1 MALPLPKPEDWR
13 EIIEFAPP
21 KAGDTTGLI
30 NLRGARSIQL
40 TKLSQ
45 GPLPF
50 RKPALPLEINTIADF
65 MSKGRGNL
73 SIAVELT
80 SELWDVFHGL
90 DLAFQA
96 FLVENARKLFSP
108 KDAEFISRD
117 KSAIALKHPKP
128 LARYKPDGTPDHNA
142 LLRFRISGR
151 GPEVA
156 GFDVKEGAR
165 DGTYTT
171 NVTYKDQVDALPFNA
186 TRLFIVTGT
195 NASGLKTAASLIRRT
210 GVVGVGEK
218 KMRYVGPGDMRDG
231 VIVDAKF
238 TVSHWALVNGSAS
251 ICLRMTDII
260 FENIEAAAALPEG
273 FVLANEEDA
282 HPPLSYMSPPRRAP
296 TIASD
301 PCAPGAPNKRS
312 RFEHSSSS
320 LFSPKP
326 SAPASERTKEYA
338 TSILKWDERFP
349 DCEGCKNGSADQKSH
364 MKFGGCLVE
373 FVEFPE
379 A

>member
-13 EIIEFAPP
+13 DIIEFATP

-40 TKLSQ
+40 TKLAQ

-50 RKPALPLEINTIADF
+50 RRPALPLEINTISDF

-80 SELWDVFHGL
+80 PQLWDVFHGL

-96 FLVENARKLFSP
+96 FLIENARKLFSS
-108 KDAEFISRD
+108 KDADFLARD

-128 LARYKPDGTPDHNA
+128 LARYKPDGTPDNNA

-151 GPEVA
+151 GPEVS

-171 NVTYKDQVDALPFNA
+171 NVTYKDQVDALPYNA

-195 NASGLKTAASLIRRT
+195 NSDGLKTAASLVRRT
-210 GVVGVGEK
+210 GFVGAGEK

-238 TVSHWALVNGSAS
+238 AVSHWALVNGSAS

-282 HPPLSYMSPPRRAP
+282 HPPTHILSPLRRAA
-296 TIASD
+296 TLSSD
-301 PCAPGAPNKRS
+301 PAAPMANKRS
-312 RFEHSSSS
+312 RFDHSSNS

-326 SAPASERTKEYA
+326 SAPPSEKTKEFVA
-338 TSILKWDERFP
+338 STLKWNEHFP
-349 DCEGCKNGSADQKSH
+349 SCEGCQNGYPDQKSH
-364 MKFGGCLVE
+364 MKSGGCLAE
-373 FVEFPE
+373 FNEFPE